1 MKENTSNIGN
11 LFAFSHD
18 PVVCVEDGRITYMN
32 SSATSLFGRK
42 KIGMPESALLPAHLL
57 EIASENFVA
66 SATVNGKIVT
76 VSRSSFMG
84 QRLYS
89 FILPSDSDTQIAIQS
104 VSASMRELTNG
115 IKTTSDLI
123 TKLSMKYEDM
133 HLQQYSA
140 ILKHFAAKMKRLVNN
155 YAMFAAFRQG
165 AQPFNPIMSSVGKI
179 CQDICDEITPY
190 TVPHDV
196 TVTFR
201 QTEDVFASVDAP
213 LLSQMILNLVS
224 NSLNHMPN
232 GGQITLELKATRN
245 HIMII
250 VEDNG
255 TGIPTDVLINV
266 FNGYNRNA
274 ELSEGKFTAGLGLS
288 VADAVAKIHGGTLII
303 ESRENVG
310 TKVIAQIPR
319 IIDTQL
325 MSPKAEYK
333 IPMHEFIM
341 TDLSTWLSWEDYLN
355 YEQKN
360 Q

>member
-1 MKENTSNIGN
+1 MIENASNIGN

-18 PVVCVEDGRITYMN
+18 PVVCVEDGQISYMN
-32 SSATSLFGRK
+32 PPAISLFGRE
-42 KIGMPESALLPAHLL
+42 KIGMPESALLPEYLL
-57 EIASENFVA
+57 EITSENFVA
-66 SATVNGKIVT
+66 SATVHEKIVT

-89 FILPSDSDTQIAIQS
+89 FILPSSSDAQMAVQS
-104 VSASMRELTNG
+104 VSMSMRELSNG

-123 TKLSMKYEDM
+123 TTLSIKYQDD
-133 HLQQYSA
+133 HLKQYAA

-155 YAMFAAFRQG
+155 YAMFSGFKEG
-165 AQPFNPIMSSVGKI
+165 AQPFNPIMESIGKI
-179 CQDICDEITPY
+179 CQDICNEVSLY
-190 TVPHDV
+190 SVPHNV

-201 QTEDVFASVDAP
+201 QSEEVFASVDAS

-232 GGQITLELKATRN
+232 GGQITLELKATRT

-274 ELSEGKFTAGLGLS
+274 NLSEGKFTAGLGLS
-288 VADAVAKIHGGTLII
+288 VADAVAKLHGGTLII
-303 ESRENVG
+303 ESKENEG

-319 IIDTQL
+319 IVDTHL
-325 MSPKAEYK
+325 MSPKAEYR

-341 TDLSTWLSWEDYLN
+341 TDLSTWLTWEDYLN
-355 YEQKN
+355 FEQKN